1 MARPLKM
8 ASILDTNFG
17 DEEDDEEE
25 FNPSPEPARAKDRPA
40 RPEAEDDN
48 GEDEE
53 GEGEDLHD
61 DEEDEDDDDDDDD
74 EEAVSSRPR
83 KRRRK
88 GLNQFFE
95 EEAEVDEDD
104 DDAEDDGEDLVA
116 DGFVADTH
124 PDDLDELGP
133 GVERDDRAHR
143 LLDARLD
150 LEASMDAERQAQE
163 LKERYGRRTQTGLS
177 ANSFVPQ
184 NLLMPSVDDPSIW
197 GISCKVGKER
207 EIIMKIMKKFED
219 RSHSRNPMRICSAF
233 ERGSGPM
240 AGYIFVEARK
250 KADVDDAL
258 TNIADVYPRTKTNL
272 VPVKEMPDL
281 LRVTKT
287 QELREDGYVRIKR
300 GLYKDDLAMI
310 QEVESNGLEVT
321 VRLVPRLTYG
331 LDEDDSGSPM
341 AANTQDGQA
350 KRKRMNAFGA
360 SNSSVNR
367 PPQRLFNEG
376 EARKRHSKFTTPG
389 RPMYGGKAFNY
400 KGDLYEDGFLIKEY
414 KLQHLITQD
423 VNPRLDEIT
432 KLTRTMADGTE
443 ALDLESLAHS
453 LRNNTA
459 EGSYM
464 PGDEVEVYEGEQRGI
479 TGRTEAVQGNI
490 VSIKVT
496 EGELRGQ
503 VVDVPMKGLRKR
515 FKEGDHVKVIGG
527 SRYRD
532 EVGMV
537 IRIKDDRVTVLTDL
551 SMTEIT
557 VFSKDLRE
565 ATDSGGSMQAN
576 KFDVQDLLQ
585 LDPSTVGIVIKADRE
600 SIRVLDQD
608 GSVSMRLP
616 SQITNKIEV
625 RRNAV
630 GTDKNGAEIRI
641 GDVVREAGGEGKT
654 GTLLHIHRSYVFL
667 HNKTQVENSG
677 LWTTRSMNVIT
688 TANKGGKIG
697 APSVDMT
704 KMNPAL
710 QLKNGGMPDMPPP
723 RSGFDRLRGKKI
735 SIRKGP
741 YKGHKGT
748 VKDTTDTTARI
759 ELEAKSKVVNV
770 PKDDLN
776 IIEYVFV
783 SLRANHC

>member
-1 MARPLKM
+1 M
-8 ASILDTNFG
+8 
-17 DEEDDEEE
+17 
-25 FNPSPEPARAKDRPA
+25 
-40 RPEAEDDN
+40 
-48 GEDEE
+48 
-53 GEGEDLHD
+53 
-61 DEEDEDDDDDDDD
+61 
-74 EEAVSSRPR
+74 
-83 KRRRK
+83 
-88 GLNQFFE
+88 
-95 EEAEVDEDD
+95 
-104 DDAEDDGEDLVA
+104 
-116 DGFVADTH
+116 ADTH
-124 PDDLDELGP
+124 PDDLEDLGP
-133 GVERDDRAHR
+133 GAERDDRAHR

-163 LKERYGRRTQTGLS
+163 LKERYGRRTQAGLS
-177 ANSFVPQ
+177 AGSFVPQ

-207 EIIMKIMKKFED
+207 EIIMRIMKKLSE
-219 RSHSRNPMRICSAF
+219 REGSRNPLKICSAF

-250 KADVDDAL
+250 KTDVDEAL
-258 TNIADVYPRTKTNL
+258 KDVADVYPRSKTNL

-331 LDEDDSGSPM
+331 LDEDDASSPM
-341 AANTQDGQA
+341 VTNNLDGQA
-350 KRKRMNAFGA
+350 KRKRMNAFGTA
-360 SNSSVNR
+360 NSPANR
-367 PPQRLFNEG
+367 PPQRLFSEA
-376 EARKRHSKFTTPG
+376 EARKKHNKFLSLE
-389 RPMYGGKAFNY
+389 RAVYGGKAWKY
-400 KGDLYEDGFLIKEY
+400 RGEHYEDGFLIKDF

-464 PGDEVEVYEGEQRGI
+464 PGDEVEVYQGEQRGI

-496 EGELRGQ
+496 TGELQGQ
-503 VVDVPMKGLRKR
+503 IVDVPMKGLRKC

-527 SRYRD
+527 SRYKD

-565 ATDSGGSMQAN
+565 ATDSGGSSMVN

-585 LDPSTVGIVIKADRE
+585 LDPSTVGIVLKADRE
-600 SIRVLDQD
+600 SIRVLDQE

-616 SQITNKIEV
+616 SQITNKIEE

-630 GTDKNGAEIRI
+630 STDKNGAEIRI

-654 GTLLHIHRSYVFL
+654 GTILHIHRSYLFL

-688 TANKGGKIG
+688 TANKGGRIG

-710 QLKNGGMPDMPPP
+710 QLKNGGMADMPPP

-741 YKGHKGT
+741 YKGNKGT

-759 ELEAKSKVVNV
+759 ELEAKNKVVNV

-776 IIEYVFV
+776 VIEYVISAFFL
-783 SLRANHC
+783 SPQIHC